1 MTDGDARKFRK
12 ICETQVDGKERHSTV
27 EVSGDPGA
35 LAEASDVLQRFL
47 GLQIGS
53 ILSRLNRGSKPVWPV
68 YRLSFFVA

>member
-1 MTDGDARKFRK
+1 MATLESFEKFAKRRLTEK
-12 ICETQVDGKERHSTV
+12 SDIATV

-35 LAEASDVLQRFL
+35 LAEASGVLQRFL

-68 YRLSFFVA
+68 CRLSFFVA